1 MSRSIISR
9 LMIVLVAIAFV
20 VYLPVKVNAETN
32 QTTLSITSQPS
43 DYTGPAGST
52 ATFSVEAEGDGLLYQ
67 WQVLSSGDWKNT
79 NLNGAQ
85 TDTLSVD
92 IVKYRN
98 GYKYRCVV
106 SDSLGDTLTSNE
118 ATLHVGLPPKTL
130 SITSQPAD
138 FYGSIGDIAVFSV
151 EAEGDGLS

>member
-52 ATFSVEAEGDGLLYQ
+52 ATFSIEAEGDDLSYQ
-67 WQVLSSGDWKNT
+67 WQVYNKRHVWQNSSSTGFN
-79 NLNGAQ
+79 
-85 TDTLSVD
+85 TDTLLVD
-92 IVKYRN
+92 IASTRDGFKF
-98 GYKYRCVV
+98 RCIVT
-106 SDSLGDTLTSNE
+106 DSLGNSVTS
-118 ATLHVGLPPKTL
+118 
-130 SITSQPAD
+130 
-138 FYGSIGDIAVFSV
+138 
-151 EAEGDGLS
+151 